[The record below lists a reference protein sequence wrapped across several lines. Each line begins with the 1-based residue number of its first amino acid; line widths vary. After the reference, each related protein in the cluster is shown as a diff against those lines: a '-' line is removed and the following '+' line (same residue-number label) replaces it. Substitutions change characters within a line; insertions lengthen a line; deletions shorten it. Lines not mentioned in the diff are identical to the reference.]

1 MKVKSYKN
9 LVTQVYAADDVA
21 KAHLN
26 FFENTRELY
35 NDFQRSVYV
44 EKVLLSDK
52 LTKFNFLPLD
62 HVESKATSSGKEV
75 KKVKSCQEWQIRHC
89 R

>member
-1 MKVKSYKN
+1 M
-9 LVTQVYAADDVA
+9 TQAYAADDVA

-44 EKVLLSDK
+44 EKKVLLSDK
-52 LTKFNFLPLD
+52 LTKFNLLTLN
-62 HVESKATSSGKEV
+62 HVESKATSS
-75 KKVKSCQEWQIRHC
+75 C
-89 R
+89 